1 MERSLSKK
9 ALLLRMIDIVCM
21 LAIVVSGL
29 FIYKYDID
37 IMHYVNLVAD
47 KIKDIIDATVLWISL
62 IFEIEFEL
70 LC

>member
-9 ALLLRMIDIVCM
+9 ALLLRMIDIVCI

-37 IMHYVNLVAD
+37 IRHYVNF
-47 KIKDIIDATVLWISL
+47 SSR
-62 IFEIEFEL
+62 
-70 LC
+70 